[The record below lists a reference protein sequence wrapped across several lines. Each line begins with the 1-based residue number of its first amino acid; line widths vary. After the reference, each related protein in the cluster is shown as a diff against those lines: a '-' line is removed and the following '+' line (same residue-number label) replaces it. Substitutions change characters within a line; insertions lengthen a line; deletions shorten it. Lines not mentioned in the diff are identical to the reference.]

1 MLVLTCINYW
11 MVWYTVPIFSSSFH
25 FIAEFKRV
33 RNIRSYVLS
42 ISEVY
47 AVTRFIIFSSDTYNK
62 VQPISVHGNCKKEN
76 TEAMRSGLQTIFW
89 YLSRCLQIRGF
100 TDYPG
105 LHLNMSISP
114 GRLCPARVSMNHRSL
129 ILELNVILMYKV
141 CTVWM
146 LCRNT
151 IKLVLLQFKM
161 FSHWHEG
168 NKCSSFQ
175 TRELRR

>member
-1 MLVLTCINYW
+1 MFFPLFSETMLVLTCINYW

-76 TEAMRSGLQTIFW
+76 TEAMRSGCKQFSDIHQDACKSEGPLITPVYIWTCQYHRAGSVRQESAWITDLW
-89 YLSRCLQIRGF
+89 YL
-100 TDYPG
+100 
-105 LHLNMSISP
+105 NWMSS
-114 GRLCPARVSMNHRSL
+114 
-129 ILELNVILMYKV
+129 
-141 CTVWM
+141 
-146 LCRNT
+146 
-151 IKLVLLQFKM
+151 
-161 FSHWHEG
+161 
-168 NKCSSFQ
+168 
-175 TRELRR
+175 